1 MNNFNFINQF
11 NKKSILFFVLVF
23 MSLTYFFSYS
33 ILEDKNNLIKDSY
46 GIIQKFPIEIDYAHF
61 ISPLNQDNQV
71 KVLLKPLTINH
82 ATISNNNNNNNNNNQ
97 SMNAVMKVY
106 STNGTLI
113 KTTSFPTGFNYNG
126 SESIKLATNIADKSI
141 ETATA
146 VIQLTNLEKTQPLSD
161 PITIRLSLGQVI
173 DK

>member
-1 MNNFNFINQF
+1 MTNFNFVNEF
-11 NKKSILFFVLVF
+11 NKKSILFFVVISI
-23 MSLTYFFSYS
+23 SLTYFFSYS
-33 ILEDKNNLIKDSY
+33 IFLEDKNNLIKNSY

-61 ISPLNQDNQV
+61 ISPLNQYNQV
-71 KVLLKPLTINH
+71 KVQLKSLTVND
-82 ATISNNNNNNNNNNQ
+82 TTVSNNNNINNQ

-106 STNGTLI
+106 STNGTIL
-113 KTTSFPTGFNYNG
+113 KTTSFPTGFNYNS

-141 ETATA
+141 ETVTA

-161 PITIRLSLGQVI
+161 PITIRLGLGQVI

>member
-1 MNNFNFINQF
+1 MNNLIFVNQF
-11 NKKSILFFVLVF
+11 TKKKSLLLFVFVS
-23 MSLTYFFSYS
+23 MSLTYFFFHFIS
-33 ILEDKNNLIKDSY
+33 LEYADSLIQYSY

-71 KVLLKPLTINH
+71 KVLLKFLTINH
-82 ATISNNNNNNNNNNQ
+82 ATISNNNNNNNQ

-113 KTTSFPTGFNYNG
+113 KTTSFPTGFNYN
-126 SESIKLATNIADKSI
+126 SSDSITLATNIADKSI

>member
-23 MSLTYFFSYS
+23 ISLTYFFSYS
-33 ILEDKNNLIKDSY
+33 IFLEDKNNLIKDSY

-71 KVLLKPLTINH
+71 KVLLKFLTINH
-82 ATISNNNNNNNNNNQ
+82 ATISNNNNNNNQ

-141 ETATA
+141 ETVTA

-161 PITIRLSLGQVI
+161 PITIRLSLGQII

>member
-1 MNNFNFINQF
+1 
-11 NKKSILFFVLVF
+11 

-33 ILEDKNNLIKDSY
+33 IFLEDKNNLIKDSY

-71 KVLLKPLTINH
+71 KVLLKSLTTND
-82 ATISNNNNNNNNNNQ
+82 ATVSNNNSQ
-97 SMNAVMKVY
+97 SINAVMKVY
-106 STNGTLI
+106 STNGTLL
-113 KTTSFPTGFNYNG
+113 KTTSFPTGFNYND
-126 SESIKLATNIADKSI
+126 SESVKLATNIADKSI
-141 ETATA
+141 ETVTA

-161 PITIRLSLGQVI
+161 PITIKLGLGQVI

>member
-126 SESIKLATNIADKSI
+126 SESIKLATNVADKSI
-141 ETATA
+141 ETVTA

-161 PITIRLSLGQVI
+161 PITIRLSLGQII

>member
-1 MNNFNFINQF
+1 MINFNFVSQF
-11 NKKSILFFVLVF
+11 NKKSILFFVLVS

-33 ILEDKNNLIKDSY
+33 IFLEDKNNLIKDSY

-71 KVLLKPLTINH
+71 KVLLKSLTTND
-82 ATISNNNNNNNNNNQ
+82 ATVSNNNNQ

-106 STNGTLI
+106 STNGTLL
-113 KTTSFPTGFNYNG
+113 KTTSFPTGFNYND
-126 SESIKLATNIADKSI
+126 SESVKLATNIADKSI
-141 ETATA
+141 ETVTA

-161 PITIRLSLGQVI
+161 PITIKLGLGQVI

>member
-1 MNNFNFINQF
+1 MTNFNFVNQF
-11 NKKSILFFVLVF
+11 NKKSILFFVVVSI
-23 MSLTYFFSYS
+23 SLTYFFSYS
-33 ILEDKNNLIKDSY
+33 IFLEDKNNLIKNSY

-61 ISPLNQDNQV
+61 ISPLNQYNQV
-71 KVLLKPLTINH
+71 KVQLKSLTIND
-82 ATISNNNNNNNNNNQ
+82 TTVSNNNNINNQ

-106 STNGTLI
+106 STNGTIL
-113 KTTSFPTGFNYNG
+113 KTTSFQSGFNYNS

-141 ETATA
+141 ETVTA

-161 PITIRLSLGQVI
+161 PITIRLGLGQVI

>member
-1 MNNFNFINQF
+1 MTNFNFVNQF
-11 NKKSILFFVLVF
+11 NKKSILFFVLVS
-23 MSLTYFFSYS
+23 MSLTYFFSYF
-33 ILEDKNNLIKDSY
+33 IFLEDKNNLIKDSY
-46 GIIQKFPIEIDYAHF
+46 GIIQKFPVEIDYAHF

-71 KVLLKPLTINH
+71 KVLLKSPLTTH
-82 ATISNNNNNNNNNNQ
+82 DATVSNNNNNNQ

-106 STNGTLI
+106 STNGTLL

-126 SESIKLATNIADKSI
+126 SESVKLATNIVDKSI
-141 ETATA
+141 EAVTA

-161 PITIRLSLGQVI
+161 PITIKLGLGQII

>member
-82 ATISNNNNNNNNNNQ
+82 ATISNNNNNNNNNQ

-141 ETATA
+141 ETVTA

-161 PITIRLSLGQVI
+161 PITIRLSLGQII

>member
-1 MNNFNFINQF
+1 MNNLIFVNQF
-11 NKKSILFFVLVF
+11 TKKKSLLLFVFVS
-23 MSLTYFFSYS
+23 MSLTYFFFHFISLEYADSLIQYS
-33 ILEDKNNLIKDSY
+33 D

-71 KVLLKPLTINH
+71 KVLLKFLTINH
-82 ATISNNNNNNNNNNQ
+82 ATISNNNNNNNQ

-113 KTTSFPTGFNYNG
+113 KTTSFPNGFNYN
-126 SESIKLATNIADKSI
+126 SSDSITLATNIADKSI

-161 PITIRLSLGQVI
+161 PITIRLSLGQII